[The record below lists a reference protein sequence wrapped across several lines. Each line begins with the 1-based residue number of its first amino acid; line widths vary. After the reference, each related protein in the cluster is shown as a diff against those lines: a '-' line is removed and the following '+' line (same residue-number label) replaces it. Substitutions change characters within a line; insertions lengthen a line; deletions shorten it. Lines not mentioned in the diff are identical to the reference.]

1 MAGKISS
8 SSDNLFDVL
17 RNDRITINVG
27 GYRHNTFLTTLKNV
41 PDTRLSWIAE
51 NHPNSSDYDPVLGEY
66 FFDRHPRIF
75 TEVLNYYRIG
85 KLHCPVDVCSALF
98 QEELSY
104 WGINERD
111 IEPCCWVLYKRQMN
125 TEETLKTFH
134 LDSARKSSGDCDS
147 AKAEGKR
154 TIASLFGSETIMKT
168 DFRERWNR
176 FRPKV
181 WALLDDPRSSLA
193 AKVSK
198 FEFCLSRKTVK
209 KKLLIHLH
217 LSITC
222 KILVELIPKH
232 YFELS
237 LMKLFSVERRILK

>member
-1 MAGKISS
+1 MVSKISS
-8 SSDNLFDVL
+8 TGDNLFDVL

-51 NHPNSSDYDPVLGEY
+51 NHPNSPDYDPVLGEY

-104 WGINERD
+104 WGINDRD

-134 LDSARKSSGDCDS
+134 LDNARKSSGDCDS

-168 DFRERWNR
+168 DVRERWNR

-193 AKVSK
+193 AKVRK
-198 FEFCLSRKTVK
+198 FFSCFAR
-209 KKLLIHLH
+209 LL
-217 LSITC
+217 
-222 KILVELIPKH
+222 KRQEN
-232 YFELS
+232 
-237 LMKLFSVERRILK
+237 SVDISCFYPQLAKS